1 MEYNIAHTFVVYM
14 CECGC
19 LCVSV
24 LLVCSLHVFPLRL
37 PHFNEF
43 LLYVNLFS
51 FEFFR
56 QMASRRAQKCNYA
69 FIKEINCKQ
78 CQTKKERTA
87 FTCVVRMRLIENSTN
102 LEQEQTVAKT
112 CNQSSSRESTS
123 WLCFSLCNGLCIR
136 LCAVLCPGGSLSVCC
151 VVSRTLLRLLS

>member
-1 MEYNIAHTFVVYM
+1 M
-14 CECGC
+14 
-19 LCVSV
+19 
-24 LLVCSLHVFPLRL
+24 CSLHVFPLRL

-78 CQTKKERTA
+78 CQTRRGERESHA
-87 FTCVVRMRLIENSTN
+87 SHQCALLKIRQIRRER
-102 LEQEQTVAKT
+102 EQTVAKT
-112 CNQSSSRESTS
+112 CKQNSSSSRESTS
-123 WLCFSLCNGLCIR
+123 WLCFSLRNCLCIR
-136 LCAVLCPGGSLSVCC
+136 LCAVHCPGGSLSVWC
-151 VVSRTLLRLLS
+151 VVSRTLPRLLS

>member
-1 MEYNIAHTFVVYM
+1 M
-14 CECGC
+14 
-19 LCVSV
+19 CVSV
-24 LLVCSLHVFPLRL
+24 ACVCSLHVFPLRL

-78 CQTKKERTA
+78 CQTKKKSEHDSHASCECAALLKIRQIWSKSKLWPKLATRA
-87 FTCVVRMRLIENSTN
+87 AAAAAEN
-102 LEQEQTVAKT
+102 QQAGFV
-112 CNQSSSRESTS
+112 
-123 WLCFSLCNGLCIR
+123 FGLCNGLCIR
-136 LCAVLCPGGSLSVCC
+136 LSVLYIALVALPLC
-151 VVSRTLLRLLS
+151 LLCRK

>member
-1 MEYNIAHTFVVYM
+1 M
-14 CECGC
+14 
-19 LCVSV
+19 
-24 LLVCSLHVFPLRL
+24 LLVCSLHVFLLRL

-78 CQTKKERTA
+78 FQTKRGERDSHASHQCALLKIRQIWRESKLWPKLATRTA
-87 FTCVVRMRLIENSTN
+87 AENQQAGFVLVFVTFFVFVSVLN
-102 LEQEQTVAKT
+102 IALVAA
-112 CNQSSSRESTS
+112 
-123 WLCFSLCNGLCIR
+123 SLLG
-136 LCAVLCPGGSLSVCC
+136 
-151 VVSRTLLRLLS
+151 VS